1 MVCAQP
7 PAPKGI
13 AASGYAATDASV
25 ALAPFDFLR
34 RDVGPTDVQID
45 ILFCGVCHSDIH
57 TARNEWLGTVYPCVP
72 GHEIVGRVSTVGN
85 KVTRLKVGDVAAV
98 GCMVDSCQRC
108 PSCAE
113 GLEQFCENGTTFT
126 YNSPDP
132 GTGKTTYGGYST
144 TVVVTEK
151 FVVKIPAGLDPK
163 GAAPLL
169 CAGVTTYSPM
179 RHWKVLKGQKVG
191 VVGIGGLGHV
201 AVKIARALGA
211 RPFAITT
218 SPGKIKDAGRLGA
231 EGAVLSSDAKA
242 MKGHAN
248 SFDFI
253 LSTVPRAHDLNPY
266 VALLKRDRT
275 LVVVGALDK
284 KASDLVAAQLI
295 HARKSVA
302 GSLIGGMAETQEV
315 VDFCAKHKITADVE
329 VIPAQKI
336 NEAYDRVVK
345 KDVRYR
351 FVIDMASLKK

>member
-1 MVCAQP
+1 M
-7 PAPKGI
+7 
-13 AASGYAATDASV
+13 
-25 ALAPFDFLR
+25 
-34 RDVGPTDVQID
+34 
-45 ILFCGVCHSDIH
+45 
-57 TARNEWLGTVYPCVP
+57 
-72 GHEIVGRVSTVGN
+72 
-85 KVTRLKVGDVAAV
+85 
-98 GCMVDSCQRC
+98 
-108 PSCAE
+108 
-113 GLEQFCENGTTFT
+113 
-126 YNSPDP
+126 
-132 GTGKTTYGGYST
+132 
-144 TVVVTEK
+144 VTEK
-151 FVVKIPAGLDPK
+151 FVVKLPTGLDPA

-201 AVKIARALGA
+201 AVKVAKALGA

-218 SPGKIKDAGRLGA
+218 TPGKVKDAGRLGA
-231 EGAVLSSDAKA
+231 EGAFLSSDAKA
-242 MKGHAN
+242 MKEHAN

-253 LSTVPRAHDLNPY
+253 LSTVPQAHDLNPY
-266 VALLKRDRT
+266 VALLKRDST

-295 HARKSVA
+295 HGRKSVA

-315 VDFCAKHKITADVE
+315 VDFCAKHKITADTE
-329 VIPAQKI
+329 VIPAQKV